1 MRLPIACALAA
12 VAFLPAESSA
22 QTVFR
27 SGIDLVNLGVAVM
40 DREGRAVENL
50 TIADFEVIENGRKQE
65 IRYFARADDESVERP
80 PLHIGLVFDTSG
92 SMTYDIDLARSAAIQ
107 FLNRLQRAEDITV
120 VDFDTEVRIATYGQ
134 DDFTRLVSRLRG
146 RKPEGWTALY
156 DAVGVYLGSA
166 FELQGQKVLIIF
178 TDGGDTRSA
187 MTYSDLLN
195 TVKASDVT
203 VYAIGLL
210 QNQSHSL
217 RTQQRLQ
224 LAQLADVSGG
234 EAYFPSS
241 LKEVEKI
248 YDRIVQEIDTRY
260 LLGYVSTDTRHDGR
274 WRPLQVRLT
283 RPELKEVRVRT
294 RKGYFAPYEET
305 NGRK

>member
-203 VYAIGLL
+203 VYAIGFL